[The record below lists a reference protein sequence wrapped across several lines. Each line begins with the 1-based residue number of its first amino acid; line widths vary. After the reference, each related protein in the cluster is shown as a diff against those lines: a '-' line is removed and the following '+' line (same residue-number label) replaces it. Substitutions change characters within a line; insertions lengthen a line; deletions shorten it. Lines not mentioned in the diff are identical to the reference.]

1 MRVHRVQPKPR
12 SSSGHVRGCFLLPSE
27 LDVAGDMLC
36 PMWLE
41 ETHVSFSRAGF
52 MAGACSSL
60 AAVAPVLV
68 WRCRRI
74 KATGGR
80 GQHVG

>member
-27 LDVAGDMLC
+27 LDVAGDVLC

-52 MAGACSSL
+52 MAGA
-60 AAVAPVLV
+60 
-68 WRCRRI
+68 
-74 KATGGR
+74 
-80 GQHVG
+80 